1 MEQMLLPL
9 VLFAGLGAMMY
20 FSMKKQKRAAA
31 ATKQMHES
39 LVPGARVMTTSGL
52 HGTVTAIADDT
63 IELEIAPGL
72 RTTWV
77 RAAVREIVVPGPAED
92 NDYETIDSG
101 EYDAIDDRVVDAD
114 EVPPMGRGIIM
125 WAGRSPGYI
134 AAGPRRRKIGI
145 AVEGLEL
152 CAEEIG
158 ATWQHQLGSS

>member
-1 MEQMLLPL
+1 MEQMLLPIL
-9 VLFAGLGAMMY
+9 MFAGLGGLMY

-31 ATKQMHES
+31 VTKQMHES

-92 NDYETIDSG
+92 L
-101 EYDAIDDRVVDAD
+101 AIDADDATVIDAEDSDPTDTSVTDRKSKD
-114 EVPPMGRGIIM
+114 
-125 WAGRSPGYI
+125 
-134 AAGPRRRKIGI
+134 
-145 AVEGLEL
+145 LN
-152 CAEEIG
+152 
-158 ATWQHQLGSS
+158 

>member
-1 MEQMLLPL
+1 MEQMLLPIL
-9 VLFAGLGAMMY
+9 MFAGLGGLMY

-77 RAAVREIVVPGPAED
+77 RAAVREIVVPGPSD
-92 NDYETIDSG
+92 DSL
-101 EYDAIDDRVVDAD
+101 AIDADYSDAD
-114 EVPPMGRGIIM
+114 YTDDATVIDADDVDPTDHIVTD
-125 WAGRSPGYI
+125 
-134 AAGPRRRKIGI
+134 RKSKD
-145 AVEGLEL
+145 LN
-152 CAEEIG
+152 
-158 ATWQHQLGSS
+158 